1 MFGGV
6 AFNNFGGVR
15 SFGPPWGFCIL
26 AQPIINNAVK
36 KTRSFRGEKALFLF
50 SPIFKPYKRFLLFY
64 EDYHSELKKIAL
76 IGYL

>member
-15 SFGPPWGFCIL
+15 SLGPPWGFCIL
-26 AQPIINNAVK
+26 AQPIINNAVI
-36 KTRSFRGEKALFLF
+36 KTSSFSNEKALFLF

-64 EDYHSELKKIAL
+64 EDYHSELKKAAAIE
-76 IGYL
+76 YL